1 MKNFKMFL
9 FWFLQ
14 CTWGLIMTLAGV
26 VGAIV
31 MLCKGVKPKRFG
43 YSVYFVYGHHWGG
56 VCLGGFFFVSQESN
70 VLATKAHESR
80 HAIQNIIFGPL
91 FPFVVGAPS
100 IIRYHLFNHYTLKT
114 KEHFALILILVAGGI
129 GLIVSIIG
137 ILLSSTFVSI
147 VGIILCLYTII
158 ITLWLCFS
166 ELPKMADDKYGYY
179 DIWFEGLASKN
190 GLKMYNKN
198 RGILRY
204 E

>member
-14 CTWGLIMTLAGV
+14 CTWGLIMTLAGM

-31 MLCKGVKPKRFG
+31 MLCRGVKPKRFG
-43 YSVYFVYGHHWGG
+43 YSVYFVHGHHWGG
-56 VCLGGFFFVSQESN
+56 VCLGGFFFVSHESN
-70 VLATKAHESR
+70 ALATKAHESR

-91 FPFVVGAPS
+91 FLFVVGAPS
-100 IIRYHLFNHYTLKT
+100 IIRYHLFNHYTFKK
-114 KEHFALILILVAGGI
+114 KERFALMLILVAGGVGFI
-129 GLIVSIIG
+129 ISIIG
-137 ILLSSTFVSI
+137 ILLSSTFISI
-147 VGIILCLYTII
+147 IGIILCLYTIVV
-158 ITLWLCFS
+158 TLWLCFS